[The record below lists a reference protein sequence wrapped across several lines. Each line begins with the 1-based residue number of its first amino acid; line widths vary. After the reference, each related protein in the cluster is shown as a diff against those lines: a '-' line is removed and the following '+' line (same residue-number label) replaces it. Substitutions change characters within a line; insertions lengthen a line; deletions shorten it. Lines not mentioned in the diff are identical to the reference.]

1 MKTGLRVGSVKLNSR
16 ETEKTKT
23 EADSLDISRA
33 YYTEHDFKSNDQFCR
48 NEVINN
54 EKYSLYNQER
64 KVYFIMEPNGAQ
76 KSRKLSFFVFLLF
89 SGGSLQC
96 SFQVHFALCC
106 TCKQF
111 VLFVFGE
118 ALIWLI

>member
-48 NEVINN
+48 IEVINN

-64 KVYFIMEPNGAQ
+64 KVYFIIEPNGAR
-76 KSRKLSFFVFLLF
+76 KSRKLSFLSFYYFLVEVYNALVKCI
-89 SGGSLQC
+89 SLC
-96 SFQVHFALCC
+96 VVLVNSSFCLCLG
-106 TCKQF
+106 K
-111 VLFVFGE
+111 L
-118 ALIWLI
+118 